1 MQGAVSPLV
10 CLRLKM
16 QPPEN
21 QIRKLSRLK
30 RSGGNPLGKGSSGR
44 ECLDVGC
51 RFIFIHLGVLDAIQ
65 IGSTGVVQ
73 RVRQDEHWLRFP
85 RLDLA
90 ATYLAS
96 ASRWALKAPRTS

>member
-73 RVRQDEHWLRFP
+73 RVRQDEHLLRFRKT
-85 RLDLA
+85 RLGRHVP
-90 ATYLAS
+90 S
-96 ASRWALKAPRTS
+96 GVSRK